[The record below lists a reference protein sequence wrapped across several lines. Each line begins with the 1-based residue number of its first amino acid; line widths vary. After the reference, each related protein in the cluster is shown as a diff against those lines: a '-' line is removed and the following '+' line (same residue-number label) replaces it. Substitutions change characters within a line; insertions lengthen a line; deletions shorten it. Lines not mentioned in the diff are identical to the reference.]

1 MATGRGLLCADCFDQ
16 TGRVR
21 EVYLHVGPMKT
32 GSTFLQDLLWRHRD
46 DLARQGYNHPGAHAN
61 EMWLATN
68 DLQDGA
74 FVNYEMPQAS
84 GVWAEVCRR
93 VLAYDGPSVISHE
106 VPGLSTEEHIDRIV
120 RSLKPARLQVIVM
133 ARSLAAMLPS
143 LWQES
148 VKSVGHDGIKWPD
161 FLASQRHTRAPVTD
175 ALLITQRWLAHV
187 PAEQI
192 HVITVPPAGTDPAVL
207 LGRFSDAL
215 GIDTTSWPADAAA
228 TNVSMDMVQTELI
241 RRLNQT
247 SAASLD
253 RACGTTFPTQS
264 PKQTYLK
271 RRSTCWSSHTQTPAT
286 QIASTSARLRRL
298 KGADAEP
305 DRKAQPRASALIGPN
320 TSMAQSPCR
329 LLACN
334 VLEQVAEGEAV
345 LVTVVAPRR
354 AGTDADIP
362 HHVVVHDRTGVAGPG
377 EASDL
382 EPGGT
387 ATLLAVR

>member
-46 DLARQGYNHPGAHAN
+46 DLARQGYKHPGAHAN

-84 GVWAEVCRR
+84 GVWAEVCKR
-93 VLAYDGPSVISHE
+93 VLAHDGPSVISHE
-106 VPGLSTEEHIDRIV
+106 VLGLSTEEHIDRIV

-148 VKSVGHDGIKWPD
+148 VKSVGHDGVKWPH

-215 GIDTTSWPADAAA
+215 GIDTTSWPTTAAA

-253 RACGTTFPTQS
+253 RRGQARRVHDALLPSLRPPNPVRRIRLASSEREWIESETCRRVDGLRACGALVHGDLADLAS
-264 PKQTYLK
+264 PPAVWQDVPDAVTEADLLEEALHLLVL
-271 RRSTCWSSHTQTPAT
+271 SHPD
-286 QIASTSARLRRL
+286 TS
-298 KGADAEP
+298 DP
-305 DRKAQPRASALIGPN
+305 DRLDF
-320 TSMAQSPCR
+320 
-329 LLACN
+329 
-334 VLEQVAEGEAV
+334 V
-345 LVTVVAPRR
+345 
-354 AGTDADIP
+354 
-362 HHVVVHDRTGVAGPG
+362 
-377 EASDL
+377 
-382 EPGGT
+382 
-387 ATLLAVR
+387 